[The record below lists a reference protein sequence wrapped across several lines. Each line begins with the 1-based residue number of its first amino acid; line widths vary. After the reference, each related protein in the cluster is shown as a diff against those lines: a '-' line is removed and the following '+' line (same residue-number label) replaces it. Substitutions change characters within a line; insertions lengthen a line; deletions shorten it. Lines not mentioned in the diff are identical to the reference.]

1 MLVKCPYLLN
11 VLSRSLFKDFALS
24 VLQLSLSELYMV
36 FVIDTPNS
44 CQDKLIQKIINCND
58 AMVLFVQWIATKM
71 SHLYV
76 REVRDAL

>member
-1 MLVKCPYLLN
+1 
-11 VLSRSLFKDFALS
+11 
-24 VLQLSLSELYMV
+24 MV

-71 SHLYV
+71 SHFYV
-76 REVRDAL
+76 REVTDAL